1 MFSGFARRVG
11 LKVRRALLVLPFLLT
26 GLWTTASAQEPA
38 EDSPPRT
45 GPYVF
50 IASTFDAVTGD
61 PIEGAFAAVMGTDQF
76 AVTDR
81 NGSFRIE
88 GIPAGQ
94 QAIKIWRLGYQ
105 ATLFSVRFD
114 SVVANVLD
122 APIVLT
128 PIPVQMPEV
137 VVEADRTRLVTGP
150 MRQFYRRRSQGLGW
164 FMTREQIQ
172 ERAAPEFI
180 DIIRLVPGA
189 DIQYLGNLQSTIRL
203 VPTCGPIYFLDGVMT
218 NERLVMTL
226 EPEHLQGIE
235 VYNRVA
241 TVPPEFNVM
250 GSSCGV
256 IVVWTYH

>member
-1 MFSGFARRVG
+1 MSMFCGCARQVELRG
-11 LKVRRALLVLPFLLT
+11 LLVLPFLLP
-26 GLWTTASAQEPA
+26 GLWTSASAQEPVEA
-38 EDSPPRT
+38 LPPVT
-45 GPYVF
+45 GSYVF
-50 IASTFDAVTGD
+50 VASVFDAVTGE
-61 PIEGAFAAVMGTDQF
+61 PVEAAFAAAMGTEQF
-76 AVTDR
+76 GVSDR
-81 NGSFRIE
+81 NGSFRVE
-88 GIPAGQ
+88 GIPEGQ
-94 QAIKIWRLGYQ
+94 HVIKVWRLGYQ
-105 ATLFSVRFD
+105 PTMFTVRFD
-114 SVVANVLD
+114 SLITNVLD
-122 APIVLT
+122 VPIVLQ

-150 MRQFYRRRSQGLGW
+150 MRQFYQRRGQGLGW
-164 FMTREQIQ
+164 FMTRQQIQ
-172 ERAAPEFI
+172 ERAATEFT

-203 VPTCGPIYFLDGVMT
+203 APTCGPVYFLDGVMT
-218 NERLVMTL
+218 NERLVMSL